1 MVSAMGKRSRLK
13 KTGKRTAHSRIR
25 DQGGSILLALII
37 TMVILSVLAAA
48 LLPTLFTSQ
57 MGQVSAG
64 GAMKAYYLAEAG
76 GRYILPR
83 LNVFTSGEYTFKFSG
98 GDTFFIINKI
108 SATEFT
114 STGVVFEG
122 TDLESRVAI
131 TYKLSGGLFDYGVFG
146 GEEVTFRGLVSVN
159 GKIGTN
165 GSSINPNFFPGET
178 LVGKD
183 MTPKSLPSGVDR
195 DVAESEWEDIDQ
207 ITDSITLEDGHQYFA
222 DEISLSG
229 SGPSA
234 QVLTISGD
242 VDLWVDGPI
251 SFSGNARLR
260 IEEGASLNLYA
271 AGSTNFSDWAQVR
284 FEEGA
289 SLTLYA
295 MEDVSFS
302 DQSGT
307 NYLIPT
313 VPADHFIVYGIP
325 GCNNITFSD
334 WCDISIGV
342 YAPDADI
349 TISDFVHVRGS
360 LVGETFTM
368 TDLAHLTYDESLQ
381 SIGDSGTSTSVV
393 QYFTPD

>member
-1 MVSAMGKRSRLK
+1 MVSAMGKRSRVK

-165 GSSINPNFFPGET
+165 GSSINTNIFNDPGEI

-195 DVAESEWEDIDQ
+195 E
-207 ITDSITLEDGHQYFA
+207 L
-222 DEISLSG
+222 
-229 SGPSA
+229 
-234 QVLTISGD
+234 
-242 VDLWVDGPI
+242 
-251 SFSGNARLR
+251 
-260 IEEGASLNLYA
+260 
-271 AGSTNFSDWAQVR
+271 
-284 FEEGA
+284 
-289 SLTLYA
+289 
-295 MEDVSFS
+295 
-302 DQSGT
+302 
-307 NYLIPT
+307 
-313 VPADHFIVYGIP
+313 
-325 GCNNITFSD
+325 
-334 WCDISIGV
+334 
-342 YAPDADI
+342 
-349 TISDFVHVRGS
+349 
-360 LVGETFTM
+360 
-368 TDLAHLTYDESLQ
+368 
-381 SIGDSGTSTSVV
+381 
-393 QYFTPD
+393 